1 MSSHMRFALKV
12 LLWWWIYIEVA
23 YYAITCYPYQEK
35 AFSKKVLG
43 DLSLFKEM
51 WLPYLDIN
59 WKEFLAES
67 DAIRNS
73 CKNVRLSVVMISK
86 PKLDDSI
93 HADEAEMEN

>member
-1 MSSHMRFALKV
+1 
-12 LLWWWIYIEVA
+12 
-23 YYAITCYPYQEK
+23 
-35 AFSKKVLG
+35 
-43 DLSLFKEM
+43 M

-73 CKNVRLSVVMISK
+73 CKNVRLSVVMISN